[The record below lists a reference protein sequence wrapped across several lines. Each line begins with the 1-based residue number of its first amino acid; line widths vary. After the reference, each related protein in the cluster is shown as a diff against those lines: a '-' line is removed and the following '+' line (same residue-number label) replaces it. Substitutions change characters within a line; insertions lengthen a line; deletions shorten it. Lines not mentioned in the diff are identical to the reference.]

1 MNENTEIEQ
10 LFNELSEIEINIS
23 IKEDESFEIEQ
34 PIYDEYYSSVVFD
47 YLSEEFYGEKSAKQ
61 KLKNPEGGL
70 TAAGRAYFKR
80 TEGANLKPG
89 VKGPADTPEK
99 MRRKGSFLTR
109 FFTNPSGPMKD
120 EKGRATRLAL
130 SAAAWGEPVPKD
142 AAAAAK
148 LAAKGRRLLERY
160 ENTKKKSDEVELNEK
175 QLQGQTIGQQ
185 RGGTIGAT
193 AQGSLDAIDHDGDG
207 MINDGTPEEQ
217 RAPYKR
223 QSNSDYEKRRRK
235 FVRGQLASQGIK
247 PNRDV
252 ADRSQRERDA
262 RARARA
268 AFDKQ
273 TVRSGAEAQAQI
285 GRANTDAARAR
296 RNQAQSD
303 RLTGQAQR
311 SSAAD
316 RKPADRIDNSPPARR
331 IDAADRALA
340 NRGRTTGVS
349 DAATRRGQTDSRRP
363 TSADDKRRPDS
374 IDKGTGNR
382 VAGDQPVRVGRQE
395 AQGTRDAATRR
406 GQTDSRRPTSADD
419 RKRPDSVDR
428 GTGNRAAGDQP
439 VRVGRQAA
447 QGTRDAATRRGQTDS
462 RRPTS
467 ADDRRGADRADRSA
481 PNRKP
486 DSADR
491 ASRSEYKPGYILEDA
506 DGQLQQYDGQT
517 PKDREYIREQRDGTL
532 QLYGPDKRTGANDR
546 RGADRTDRSNPNR
559 MGDAADRA
567 RANRGVGA
575 SDAATRRGQT
585 DSRRPTSDDDRKRPD
600 SIDKP
605 SGPRRRADRDSNPD
619 PGFLRGNGRGN
630 PQRNP
635 DPGFLRGNGR
645 ENPERDPGQFN
656 LRDNRKNR
664 GIRDL

>member
-1 MNENTEIEQ
+1 M
-10 LFNELSEIEINIS
+10 
-23 IKEDESFEIEQ
+23 
-34 PIYDEYYSSVVFD
+34 
-47 YLSEEFYGEKSAKQ
+47 
-61 KLKNPEGGL
+61 
-70 TAAGRAYFKR
+70 TAAGRAYFNR
-80 TEGANLKPG
+80 TEGSNLKPG
-89 VKGPADTPEK
+89 VKGAADTPEK

-109 FFTNPSGPMKD
+109 FFTNPSGPMVD

-130 SAAAWGEPVPKD
+130 SAAAWGERVPKNAED
-142 AAAAAK
+142 AAK

-160 ENTKKKSDEVELNEK
+160 QNTKKKDDSEAVEEK

-193 AQGSLDAIDHDGDG
+193 AQGSLDTVDSDGDG
-207 MINDGTPEEQ
+207 MIFDGTPDEQ

-252 ADRSQRERDA
+252 ADRSKKERDA

-268 AFDKQ
+268 AFDKE

-285 GRANTDAARAR
+285 GRANTDAARDR

-340 NRGRTTGVS
+340 NRGKTTGVS
-349 DAATRRGQTDSRRP
+349 DAATRRDQTDSRRP
-363 TSADDKRRPDS
+363 TSADDRRRPDS

-419 RKRPDSVDR
+419 RRRPDSVDR
-428 GTGNRAAGDQP
+428 GTGNRVAGDQP
-439 VRVGRQAA
+439 VRVGRQEA

-467 ADDRRGADRADRSA
+467 ADDRRGADRTDRSA

-506 DGQLQQYDGQT
+506 DGQLQQYDGKD
-517 PKDREYIREQRDGTL
+517 PKDREYIKEQRDGTL
-532 QLYGPDKRTGANDR
+532 QLYGPDKRTGANDKR
-546 RGADRTDRSNPNR
+546 RPDNIDRSNPN
-559 MGDAADRA
+559 
-567 RANRGVGA
+567 
-575 SDAATRRGQT
+575 
-585 DSRRPTSDDDRKRPD
+585 K
-600 SIDKP
+600 IKP
-605 SGPRRRADRDSNPD
+605 GNRRRDDIRPVGKPTIDRPRIGESRGSQGPTIDRPRL
-619 PGFLRGNGRGN
+619 PGNQYKRTSG
-630 PQRNP
+630 
-635 DPGFLRGNGR
+635 
-645 ENPERDPGQFN
+645 
-656 LRDNRKNR
+656 KNR
-664 GIRDL
+664 NIRDF

>member
-1 MNENTEIEQ
+1 MDENTKIEQ
-10 LFNELSEIEINIS
+10 LFNELAEIEKNIS
-23 IKEDESFEIEQ
+23 IKEDVSFEV
-34 PIYDEYYSSVVFD
+34 DEPLFDEFYSSIVFD
-47 YLSEEFYGEKSAKQ
+47 YLAEEFDSELKAADSPCWPGYKQVGMKRGKSGKMVPNCVPMNEKSAKP
-61 KLKNPEGGL
+61 KIKDPKGGL

-80 TEGANLKPG
+80 TEGSNLKPG
-89 VKGPADTPEK
+89 VKGAADTPEK

-109 FFTNPSGPMKD
+109 FFTNPSGPMVD

-130 SAAAWGEPVPKD
+130 SAAAWGERVPKNAED
-142 AAAAAK
+142 AAK
-148 LAAKGRRLLERY
+148 LAAKGKRLLERY
-160 ENTKKKSDEVELNEK
+160 QNTKKKDDSELVEEK
-175 QLQGQTIGQQ
+175 QLPGQTIGQQ
-185 RGGTIGAT
+185 GGGGIGAT
-193 AQGSLDAIDHDGDG
+193 AQGSLDAVDHDGDG

-252 ADRSQRERDA
+252 ADRSQKERDA

-273 TVRSGAEAQAQI
+273 TVRAGAEAQAQI
-285 GRANTDAARAR
+285 GRANTDAARDR

-331 IDAADRALA
+331 IDSAERVQA
-340 NRGRTTGVS
+340 NRGTPQAS

-428 GTGNRAAGDQP
+428 GTGNRVAGDQP

-532 QLYGPDKRTGANDR
+532 QLYGPDERTGANDR
-546 RGADRTDRSNPNR
+546 RGADRAERENR
-559 MGDAADRA
+559 NRA
-567 RANRGVGA
+567 TPGN
-575 SDAATRRGQT
+575 
-585 DSRRPTSDDDRKRPD
+585 
-600 SIDKP
+600 
-605 SGPRRRADRDSNPD
+605 RRRDDIRPIVNPTIDRPRIGESRGSEGPTIDRPRL
-619 PGFLRGNGRGN
+619 PGNQNKRTSG
-630 PQRNP
+630 
-635 DPGFLRGNGR
+635 
-645 ENPERDPGQFN
+645 
-656 LRDNRKNR
+656 KNR
-664 GIRDL
+664 NIRNF

>member
-1 MNENTEIEQ
+1 MDENTEIEQ
-10 LFNELSEIEINIS
+10 LFNELAEIEKNIS
-23 IKEDESFEIEQ
+23 IKEDVSFEV
-34 PIYDEYYSSVVFD
+34 DEPLFDEFYSSIVFD
-47 YLSEEFYGEKSAKQ
+47 YLAEEFDSELKAADSPCWPGYKQVGMKRGKSGKMVPNCVPMNEKSAKP
-61 KLKNPEGGL
+61 KIKDPKGGL

-80 TEGANLKPG
+80 TEGSNLKPG
-89 VKGPADTPEK
+89 VKGAADTPEK

-109 FFTNPSGPMKD
+109 FFTNPSGPMVD

-130 SAAAWGEPVPKD
+130 SAAAWGERVPKNAED
-142 AAAAAK
+142 AAK
-148 LAAKGRRLLERY
+148 LAAKGKRLLERY
-160 ENTKKKSDEVELNEK
+160 QNTKKKDDSESVEEK

-252 ADRSQRERDA
+252 ADRSQKERDA

-273 TVRSGAEAQAQI
+273 TVRAGAEAQAQI
-285 GRANTDAARAR
+285 GRANTDAARDR

-363 TSADDKRRPDS
+363 TSADDRRRPDS

-382 VAGDQPVRVGRQE
+382 V
-395 AQGTRDAATRR
+395 
-406 GQTDSRRPTSADD
+406 
-419 RKRPDSVDR
+419 
-428 GTGNRAAGDQP
+428 AGDQP

-467 ADDRRGADRADRSA
+467 ADDRRGADRTDSSA
-481 PNRKP
+481 
-486 DSADR
+486 
-491 ASRSEYKPGYILEDA
+491 
-506 DGQLQQYDGQT
+506 
-517 PKDREYIREQRDGTL
+517 
-532 QLYGPDKRTGANDR
+532 
-546 RGADRTDRSNPNR
+546 PNR

-567 RANRGVGA
+567 RANRGTSA

-585 DSRRPTSDDDRKRPD
+585 DSRRPTSADDRRRPD
-600 SIDKP
+600 SIDKGP
-605 SGPRRRADRDSNPD
+605 QSPGGGPRVKPIDLPKRGQAADAIFKP
-619 PGFLRGNGRGN
+619 L
-630 PQRNP
+630 PQAGPPAPKRTS
-635 DPGFLRGNGR
+635 G
-645 ENPERDPGQFN
+645 
-656 LRDNRKNR
+656 KNR
-664 GIRDL
+664 NIRDF

>member
-1 MNENTEIEQ
+1 MSELNDDQ
-10 LFNELSEIEINIS
+10 LFEELLNLKVEVASDI
-23 IKEDESFEIEQ
+23 DEADLM
-34 PIYDEYYSSVVFD
+34 PIYDEYFSSKVFD
-47 YLSEEFYGEKSAKQ
+47 SHSEDFEYVEEKSAKK
-61 KLKNPEGGL
+61 KLKDPKGGL
-70 TAAGRAYFKR
+70 TAAGRAHFNR
-80 TEGANLKPG
+80 TEGSNLKPG
-89 VKGPADTPEK
+89 VKGAADTPEK

-109 FFTNPSGPMKD
+109 FFTNPSGPMVD

-130 SAAAWGEPVPKD
+130 SAAAWGERVPKNTED
-142 AAAAAK
+142 AAK
-148 LAAKGRRLLERY
+148 LAAKGKRLLERY
-160 ENTKKKSDEVELNEK
+160 QNTKKKDDSESVEEK

-193 AQGSLDAIDHDGDG
+193 AQGSLDVIDHDGDG
-207 MINDGTPEEQ
+207 MIHDGTPEEQ

-252 ADRSQRERDA
+252 ANRSQKERDA

-285 GRANTDAARAR
+285 GRANTDAARDR
-296 RNQAQSD
+296 RNQAQTD

-331 IDAADRALA
+331 IDSAERVQA
-340 NRGRTTGVS
+340 NRGKTTGVS

-363 TSADDKRRPDS
+363 TSADDRRRPDS

-419 RKRPDSVDR
+419 RRRPDSVDR
-428 GTGNRAAGDQP
+428 GTGNRVAGDQP
-439 VRVGRQAA
+439 VRVGRQEA

-467 ADDRRGADRADRSA
+467 ADDRRGADRTDRSA

-506 DGQLQQYDGQT
+506 DGQLQQYDGKD
-517 PKDREYIREQRDGTL
+517 PKDREYIKEQRDGTL
-532 QLYGPDKRTGANDR
+532 QLYGPDKRTGANDKR
-546 RGADRTDRSNPNR
+546 RPDNIDRSNPN
-559 MGDAADRA
+559 
-567 RANRGVGA
+567 
-575 SDAATRRGQT
+575 
-585 DSRRPTSDDDRKRPD
+585 K
-600 SIDKP
+600 IKP
-605 SGPRRRADRDSNPD
+605 GNRRRDDIRPVGKPTIDRPRIGESRGSQGPTIDRPRL
-619 PGFLRGNGRGN
+619 PGNQYKRTSGQN
-630 PQRNP
+630 RN
-635 DPGFLRGNGR
+635 
-645 ENPERDPGQFN
+645 
-656 LRDNRKNR
+656 
-664 GIRDL
+664 IRNF

>member
-1 MNENTEIEQ
+1 LLSFKSKGVWENCLMSELNDDQ
-10 LFNELSEIEINIS
+10 LFEELLNLKVEVASDID
-23 IKEDESFEIEQ
+23 DEELM
-34 PIYDEYYSSVVFD
+34 PIYDEYFSSKVFD
-47 YLSEEFYGEKSAKQ
+47 SHSEDFEYVEEKSAKQ
-61 KLKNPEGGL
+61 KLKDPKGGL
-70 TAAGRAYFKR
+70 TAAGRAHFNR
-80 TEGANLKPG
+80 TEGSNLKPG
-89 VKGPADTPEK
+89 VKGAADTPEK

-109 FFTNPSGPMKD
+109 FFTNPSGPMVD

-130 SAAAWGEPVPKD
+130 SAAAWGERVPKNAED
-142 AAAAAK
+142 AAK
-148 LAAKGRRLLERY
+148 LAAKGKRLLERY
-160 ENTKKKSDEVELNEK
+160 QNTKKKDDSESVEEK

-252 ADRSQRERDA
+252 ANRSQKERDA

-285 GRANTDAARAR
+285 GRANTDAARNR
-296 RNQAQSD
+296 RNQAQTD

-340 NRGRTTGVS
+340 NRGKTTGVS

-363 TSADDKRRPDS
+363 TSADDRRRPDS

-419 RKRPDSVDR
+419 R
-428 GTGNRAAGDQP
+428 
-439 VRVGRQAA
+439 
-447 QGTRDAATRRGQTDS
+447 
-462 RRPTS
+462 
-467 ADDRRGADRADRSA
+467 RGADRTDRSA

-506 DGQLQQYDGQT
+506 DGQLQQYDGKD
-517 PKDREYIREQRDGTL
+517 PKDREYIKEQRDGTL
-532 QLYGPDKRTGANDR
+532 QLYGPDKRTGANDKR
-546 RGADRTDRSNPNR
+546 
-559 MGDAADRA
+559 
-567 RANRGVGA
+567 
-575 SDAATRRGQT
+575 
-585 DSRRPTSDDDRKRPD
+585 RPD
-600 SIDKP
+600 SID
-605 SGPRRRADRDSNPD
+605 RSNP
-619 PGFLRGNGRGN
+619 RNE
-630 PQRNP
+630 PQREFRRMGDTFGLQKP
-635 DPGFLRGNGR
+635 TVDRPRLGETRGGGR
-645 ENPERDPGQFN
+645 PTIERPSTSG
-656 LRDNRKNR
+656 RTAGKNR
-664 GIRDL
+664 NTRDF

>member
-1 MNENTEIEQ
+1 MSELNDDQ
-10 LFNELSEIEINIS
+10 LFEELLNLKVEVASDID
-23 IKEDESFEIEQ
+23 DEELM
-34 PIYDEYYSSVVFD
+34 PIYDEYFSSKVFD
-47 YLSEEFYGEKSAKQ
+47 SHSEDFEYVEEKSAKQ
-61 KLKNPEGGL
+61 KLKDPKGGL
-70 TAAGRAYFKR
+70 TAAGRAHFNR
-80 TEGANLKPG
+80 TEGSNLKPG
-89 VKGPADTPEK
+89 VKGAADTPEK

-109 FFTNPSGPMKD
+109 FFTNPSGPMVD

-130 SAAAWGEPVPKD
+130 SAAAWGERVPKNAED
-142 AAAAAK
+142 AAK
-148 LAAKGRRLLERY
+148 LAAKGKRLLERY
-160 ENTKKKSDEVELNEK
+160 QNTKKKDDSESVEEK

-252 ADRSQRERDA
+252 ANRSQKERDA

-285 GRANTDAARAR
+285 GRANTDAARNR
-296 RNQAQSD
+296 RNQAQTD

-340 NRGRTTGVS
+340 NRGKTTGVS

-363 TSADDKRRPDS
+363 TSADDRRRPDS

-419 RKRPDSVDR
+419 R
-428 GTGNRAAGDQP
+428 
-439 VRVGRQAA
+439 
-447 QGTRDAATRRGQTDS
+447 
-462 RRPTS
+462 
-467 ADDRRGADRADRSA
+467 RGADRTDRSA

-506 DGQLQQYDGQT
+506 DGQLQQYDGKD
-517 PKDREYIREQRDGTL
+517 PKDREYIKEQRDGTL
-532 QLYGPDKRTGANDR
+532 QLYGPDKRTGANDKR
-546 RGADRTDRSNPNR
+546 
-559 MGDAADRA
+559 
-567 RANRGVGA
+567 
-575 SDAATRRGQT
+575 
-585 DSRRPTSDDDRKRPD
+585 RPD
-600 SIDKP
+600 SID
-605 SGPRRRADRDSNPD
+605 RSNP
-619 PGFLRGNGRGN
+619 RNE
-630 PQRNP
+630 PQREFRRMGDTFGLQKP
-635 DPGFLRGNGR
+635 TVDRPRLGETRGGGR
-645 ENPERDPGQFN
+645 PTIERPSTSG
-656 LRDNRKNR
+656 RTAGKNR
-664 GIRDL
+664 NTRDF

>member
-1 MNENTEIEQ
+1 MNEIDDDQ
-10 LFNELSEIEINIS
+10 LFEELLNLKVEVVSEVD
-23 IKEDESFEIEQ
+23 DEELM
-34 PIYDEYYSSVVFD
+34 PIYDEYFSSKVFD
-47 YLSEEFYGEKSAKQ
+47 NYSDDFDSFEDNETKASDSPCWDGYKQIGMKRSKAGKMVPNCVPVDEKSAKQ
-61 KLKNPEGGL
+61 KLKDPKGGL
-70 TAAGRAYFKR
+70 TAAGRAHFNR
-80 TEGANLKPG
+80 TEGSNLKPG
-89 VKGPADTPEK
+89 VKGAADTPEK

-109 FFTNPSGPMKD
+109 FFTNPSGPMVD

-130 SAAAWGEPVPKD
+130 SAAAWGERVPKNAED
-142 AAAAAK
+142 AAK
-148 LAAKGRRLLERY
+148 LAAKGKRLLERY
-160 ENTKKKSDEVELNEK
+160 QNTKKKDDSESVEEK

-193 AQGSLDAIDHDGDG
+193 AQGSLDMVDADGDG
-207 MINDGTPEEQ
+207 MIFDGTPDEQ
-217 RAPYKR
+217 RVPYKR
-223 QSNSDYEKRRRK
+223 QSNTDYEKRRRK

-252 ADRSQRERDA
+252 ADRSKKERDA

-273 TVRSGAEAQAQI
+273 TVRAGAEAQAQI
-285 GRANTDAARAR
+285 GRANTDAARDR

-340 NRGRTTGVS
+340 NRGKTTGVS

-419 RKRPDSVDR
+419 RRRPDSVDR
-428 GTGNRAAGDQP
+428 GTGNRVAGDQP
-439 VRVGRQAA
+439 VRVGRQEA

-467 ADDRRGADRADRSA
+467 ADDRRGADRTDRSA

-506 DGQLQQYDGQT
+506 DGQLQQYDGES

-532 QLYGPDKRTGANDR
+532 QLYGPDKRTGANDKR
-546 RGADRTDRSNPNR
+546 RPDNIDRSNPN
-559 MGDAADRA
+559 
-567 RANRGVGA
+567 
-575 SDAATRRGQT
+575 
-585 DSRRPTSDDDRKRPD
+585 K
-600 SIDKP
+600 IKP
-605 SGPRRRADRDSNPD
+605 GNRRRDDIRPVGKPTIDRPRIGESRGSQGPTIDRPRL
-619 PGFLRGNGRGN
+619 PGNQYKRTSGQN
-630 PQRNP
+630 RN
-635 DPGFLRGNGR
+635 
-645 ENPERDPGQFN
+645 
-656 LRDNRKNR
+656 
-664 GIRDL
+664 IRNF